1 LKKPSPLLN
10 YPEAQR
16 YTLGL
21 LSRRDRT
28 YFELSAKLSQRSV
41 PTEIQAQLL
50 DWLASKGWVNDER
63 SAESFTASR
72 KGMGWGPSKIRVG
85 LLKRGIAKTLIDQ
98 TLREHFGK
106 DEEGEC
112 ALHLLRGKKSF
123 FRDSNPDNS
132 NKRPQKA
139 LAFLVRRG
147 FSYGY
152 ARLAVQKVF
161 GYNSDLPEE
170 E

>member
-1 LKKPSPLLN
+1 MKKSSPLLN

-16 YTLGL
+16 YALGL

-28 YFELSAKLSQRSV
+28 SFELKAKLSHRSV
-41 PTEIQAQLL
+41 PADLQAQLL
-50 DWLASKGWVNDER
+50 DWLITKGWINDER

-72 KGMGWGPSKIRVG
+72 KGMGWGPAKIRVG
-85 LLKRGIAKTLIDQ
+85 LLKRGLARTLID
-98 TLREHFGK
+98 TAMRENFGK
-106 DEEGEC
+106 DEEGDC

-123 FRDSNPDNS
+123 FRLSNPGRS
-132 NKRPQKA
+132 KKGPQKA

-147 FSYGY
+147 FSYGC

-161 GYNSDLPEE
+161 GYNSELPEE
-170 E
+170 D